1 MLFLIKLSLKDIKH
15 CSLTWHTKYS
25 EHNLTINIKYCS
37 TIHNKT
43 YKNLMMYTAV
53 CPLYF
58 SKPILHIMVSVLS
71 FFLTLLFFFFLLTI
85 ALNLGVSLLS
95 SYLILDGRIPTSTH
109 FLFSPSHFP
118 LTFCCIVFVFQL
130 IMIRLGFFSC
140 HYWIREHFLL
150 CKPSII
156 QYLLCG
162 LLAQVLPWIVT

>member
-37 TIHNKT
+37 TIHNQT

-71 FFLTLLFFFFLLTI
+71 FFLTLLFFFFFAHYCTESWCFIVVLI
-85 ALNLGVSLLS
+85 SNL
-95 SYLILDGRIPTSTH
+95 RWKNPH
-109 FLFSPSHFP
+109 FYSFFVFPFSFSP
-118 LTFCCIVFVFQL
+118 
-130 IMIRLGFFSC
+130 
-140 HYWIREHFLL
+140 HFLL
-150 CKPSII
+150 YSFCVSADNDK
-156 QYLLCG
+156 
-162 LLAQVLPWIVT
+162 AWVF